1 MRSMR
6 ERRRWWRGRR
16 RMRERKRE
24 RYSWQIPGLWS
35 SVLNTLEVA
44 RCAEMT
50 LYNNSFGFILW
61 VVYTLC
67 VPRDNH
73 KTANDPGSHSYCSL
87 PAQKPTSLSLF
98 TTTIRRRCRRR
109 ILARTHIAR
118 VLTCDFASRCHWDL
132 RFAMVSF
139 EIIFRAKLSISLRPL
154 NDYPN
159 K

>member
-1 MRSMR
+1 MR
-6 ERRRWWRGRR
+6 E
-16 RMRERKRE
+16 RE

-87 PAQKPTSLSLF
+87 PCSKTNLPPVVYDDNSASLPT
-98 TTTIRRRCRRR
+98 
-109 ILARTHIAR
+109 THTRAHAYSA
-118 VLTCDFASRCHWDL
+118 CPDL
-132 RFAMVSF
+132 RLCVPM
-139 EIIFRAKLSISLRPL
+139 SLRFKIRDGFFRNNFPRQII
-154 NDYPN
+154 DIITTS
-159 K
+159 

>member
-1 MRSMR
+1 MR
-6 ERRRWWRGRR
+6 ER
-16 RMRERKRE
+16 ERE

-35 SVLNTLEVA
+35 PVLNTLEVA

-87 PAQKPTSLSLF
+87 PLLKNQPP
-98 TTTIRRRCRRR
+98 
-109 ILARTHIAR
+109 
-118 VLTCDFASRCHWDL
+118 SRCL
-132 RFAMVSF
+132 RRQFGVVADDAYS
-139 EIIFRAKLSISLRPL
+139 RARI
-154 NDYPN
+154 
-159 K
+159 